1 VAGLLDRDALTRL
14 GRGVIVDASADAPE
28 AWVGCDRIVVDD
40 AVLREP
46 GDAITAL
53 HARWSARKPVVVDLR
68 VGVDELRAPEPAPGT
83 PTYALTPRFE
93 LGRERLYFLIRANNY
108 DNRAGRMAWGPAI
121 EAQRLVAIP
130 SSIADVTLPDG
141 TAVWCDGGPRTDA
154 VLAGHPVLH
163 RNNIEQR
170 SLTPDR
176 AVRPRDAL
184 AADQLIAVN
193 HAGGAA
199 RVIAPAG
206 SGKTRVLTA
215 RLRLLLDRG
224 WHPGSV
230 TAVAYNVRA
239 KDTMRERLADLA
251 DGAQR
256 RVRTLHALG
265 NDVLR
270 RAAGPTQLI
279 DEWEIRR
286 RVESLVA
293 VKPRANT
300 DVYAPYLEALGE
312 VRLGLVDPNEVE
324 ARRDDVDGFAAMFD
338 EYRDKLRSDRAIDHD
353 EQIYG
358 AIEALLAAPETR
370 QTLQREARHLLVD
383 EFQDLTPAQLLLLR
397 LAAAPAY
404 DVFGVGDDDQVIY
417 GYAGADPEFLINYD
431 RYFPG
436 GAHYALATNYRCP
449 APIVA
454 ATRNLLSYNRRR
466 IDKEIVAAAG
476 APDDPGALSIRTTP
490 AEALAPAAIE
500 RVRSWLG
507 AGTAP
512 DDIAILSRVN
522 SALLPAQLLLGEAG
536 VPCWTPVSVAVLAR
550 TGTRTA
556 LAYLRL
562 AVGVA
567 NSGSVQGSDLAI
579 AARRPSRSLRREVLQ
594 RFERRRS
601 WKVEQLRRESDAMTG
616 TAAAKFDMF
625 CDELDSLAQQAG
637 AGASTAQLLTRIR
650 DEVGL
655 GAALATLDLS
665 GKAPDAS
672 HRDDL
677 NALIAVAASEPDPL
691 AFEPWLRARLR
702 AANEPA
708 SSTGVAVST
717 VHRVKGMEWPYVVVL
732 GAHDGLMPHAL
743 ADDVEEERR
752 VFHVAITRADTE
764 VHVVA
769 DTTARRP
776 FLDELAGPAP
786 PTPSVRPVAAGDTD
800 DHAAPA
806 PLRRR
811 ATIDAELGIEIT
823 FAGSTGPI
831 VEVRDD
837 AAVVQERSGA
847 RIVVPYGERVERDGR
862 RGQLARRR
870 SAAAAAAAAPELVD
884 ALKAW
889 RKQRA
894 SADRVPAY
902 IVLSDGHLEGIA
914 SRRPTS
920 LAELARCAGIGP
932 TKLERYGDEIVAVIA
947 DTATA

>member
-1 VAGLLDRDALTRL
+1 VDGSPDRDALTRL

-28 AWVGCDRIVVDD
+28 DWRGCDRIVVDD
-40 AVLREP
+40 ATLRDP
-46 GDAITAL
+46 TDLLKML
-53 HARWSARKPVVVDLR
+53 HHFWSAREPVVVDLR
-68 VGVDELRAPEPAPGT
+68 VGVDALRAPEPGPGV
-83 PTYALTPRFE
+83 PAYSLTPRFE
-93 LGRERLYFLIRANNY
+93 FARERLYFLIRANNY

-121 EAQRLVAIP
+121 EAQRAGAIASP
-130 SSIADVTLPDG
+130 VADVTLPDG

-154 VLAGHPVLH
+154 VIAGHRVLH

-170 SLTPDR
+170 SLTADR
-176 AVRPRDAL
+176 PATPRDTL
-184 AADQLIAVN
+184 AADQLAAVN

-224 WHPGSV
+224 WHPDSV

-239 KDTMRERLADLA
+239 KDTMRERLSDLA
-251 DGAQR
+251 EPAQR

-270 RAAGPTQLI
+270 RAAGPSQLI

-286 RVESLVA
+286 RIEAFVA

-312 VRLGLVDPNEVE
+312 VRLGLVDPNVVE

-338 EYRDKLRSDRAIDHD
+338 EYRDKLRADRAIDHD

-358 AIEALLAAPETR
+358 AIETLLARPDIR
-370 QTLQREARHLLVD
+370 HDLQREARHLLVD

-397 LAAAPAY
+397 LVAAPAY

-436 GAHYALATNYRCP
+436 GAHHALATNYRCP
-449 APIVA
+449 PTVVA
-454 ATRNLLSYNRRR
+454 ATRNLLSHNRRR
-466 IDKEIVAAAG
+466 IGKEIVAAPG
-476 APDDPGALSIRTTP
+476 ASDDPASLSVRTTP
-490 AEALAPAAIE
+490 PEALAPAAVD
-500 RVRSWLG
+500 RVRSWLAAG
-507 AGTAP
+507 AAP
-512 DDIAILSRVN
+512 EDIAVLSRVN
-522 SALLPAQLLLGEAG
+522 SALLPAQLLLGEAE

-550 TGTRTA
+550 TGTRAA

-562 AVGVA
+562 LLGVA
-567 NSGSVQGSDLAI
+567 SSGSVHGADLAI

-601 WKVEQLRRESDAMTG
+601 WSVAQLRRESDAMTG

-625 CDELDSLAQQAG
+625 CDELDALAQRAAAG
-637 AGASTAQLLTRIR
+637 AATAELLTRIR
-650 DEVGL
+650 DDIGL
-655 GAALATLDLS
+655 GAALETLDLS
-665 GKAPDAS
+665 GKSPDAS

-677 NALIAVAASEPDPL
+677 NALIAVATSEPDPA
-691 AFEPWLRARLR
+691 AFEPWLRVRLR

-708 SSTGVAVST
+708 SSSGVAVST

-752 VFHVAITRADTE
+752 VFHVAMTRADTE
-764 VHVVA
+764 VHLLA
-769 DTTARRP
+769 DATAHRP
-776 FLDELAGPAP
+776 FLDEL
-786 PTPSVRPVAAGDTD
+786 S
-800 DHAAPA
+800 APA
-806 PLRRR
+806 PEQPERPIRAVTDDDVAPAPARGR
-811 ATIDAELGIEIT
+811 ATIGAELGVEVS

-831 VEVRDD
+831 VELRDD
-837 AAVVQERSGA
+837 AAVLEEPGGA
-847 RIVVPYGERVERDGR
+847 RVVVPYGERVERDGR
-862 RGQLARRR
+862 RAQLVRER
-870 SAAAAAAAAPELVD
+870 SAAVAAVTAAPELVD
-884 ALKAW
+884 TLKRW

-902 IVLSDGHLEGIA
+902 IVLSDAHLEGIA
-914 SRRPTS
+914 SRRPTT
-920 LAELARCAGIGP
+920 LAALARCTGIGP

-947 DTATA
+947 EATTA